1 MSDEKNIAAEAH
13 SVEDSGR
20 LTGTQRD
27 LLRFIAGETAL
38 GGGGVCCSKRE
49 LANQFGRNIKTIDRC
64 LSDLRRRGLIEV
76 EMSFDE
82 RGAQV
87 ASTYR
92 AVLARG
98 A

>member
-38 GGGGVCCSKRE
+38 GGGG
-49 LANQFGRNIKTIDRC
+49 LLF
-64 LSDLRRRGLIEV
+64 
-76 EMSFDE
+76 
-82 RGAQV
+82 
-87 ASTYR
+87 
-92 AVLARG
+92 
-98 A
+98 